1 MVVYLQHPVRVHDD
15 GDEEGEDAV
24 DEKGDEAVEVDAGEV
39 PYHVIVRHSCRE
51 CHKHVVT
58 VHQ

>member
-15 GDEEGEDAV
+15 GDEEGEDTV

-39 PYHVIVRHSCRE
+39 PYHVIV
-51 CHKHVVT
+51 
-58 VHQ
+58 